1 MKRTLNTTIDRSKNE
16 KNDEFYTQYTLIF
29 SLCGAAP
36 LRETTP
42 SYDIDGNRISG
53 DLQGTG
59 VGGLLYLTVNDSVYI
74 PFYDNNGNITRYLDS
89 TGETVATYTYDAYGN
104 TISQSGPIADFFRH
118 RFSTKYFDTETNL
131 YYYGYRFYHPILMR
145 WLNRDPLEESGGC
158 NLCAFCNNS
167 PLYIIDPLGDIAVTD
182 IPGIMDNKKWS
193 VGAALMRYWLSLDS
207 RATTIPNETIV
218 KMNWGLG
225 FDRAK
230 TVCDKIFYEKQYVN
244 QATRKEIIAMIKRTL
259 RGAEGSFCLL
269 NRPASQVEA
278 DYVNTRPVGNI
289 FDSLDDMLAALGRVN
304 LRMAVSG
311 YVKGKCAFVTSVG
324 VYVRDSYDFVDEQSL
339 GYWNSR
345 TNYAGRNFRK
355 GDKVSNASFR
365 DYAKKTGKDADFL
378 IYSDI
383 KITTLEKAEKVV
395 LSP

>member
-1 MKRTLNTTIDRSKNE
+1 MPSPVHIDTEISTNCILRIGDGVSRTFAFTLDFDATPSNNVQITFGHDADTDGVLSIEETGMTIGWDCGTWFVN
-16 KNDEFYTQYTLIF
+16 
-29 SLCGAAP
+29 GAAEEADG
-36 LRETTP
+36 LSETPTVR
-42 SYDIDGNRISG
+42 DGRKAIRFELLLQADGSPRRLTIRDGEN
-53 DLQGTG
+53 DLFQALSASLPAGIKK
-59 VGGLLYLTVNDSVYI
+59 VR
-74 PFYDNNGNITRYLDS
+74 PFCI
-89 TGETVATYTYDAYGN
+89 
-104 TISQSGPIADFFRH
+104 
-118 RFSTKYFDTETNL
+118 
-131 YYYGYRFYHPILMR
+131 MR

-193 VGAALMRYWLSLDS
+193 VGAALMRCWLSLDS

-218 KMNWGLG
+218 KMNWVLG

-289 FDSLDDMLAALGRVN
+289 FDPLDDMLAALGRVN

-365 DYAKKTGKDADFL
+365 DYAKKTGKGADFL

>member
-1 MKRTLNTTIDRSKNE
+1 M
-16 KNDEFYTQYTLIF
+16 
-29 SLCGAAP
+29 
-36 LRETTP
+36 
-42 SYDIDGNRISG
+42 
-53 DLQGTG
+53 
-59 VGGLLYLTVNDSVYI
+59 
-74 PFYDNNGNITRYLDS
+74 
-89 TGETVATYTYDAYGN
+89 
-104 TISQSGPIADFFRH
+104 
-118 RFSTKYFDTETNL
+118 
-131 YYYGYRFYHPILMR
+131 
-145 WLNRDPLEESGGC
+145 
-158 NLCAFCNNS
+158 
-167 PLYIIDPLGDIAVTD
+167 IDPLGDIAVSD

-193 VGAALMRYWLSLDS
+193 VGAALMRHWLSLDS

-278 DYVNTRPVGNI
+278 DYVNTRPVGSI
-289 FDSLDDMLAALGRVN
+289 FDPLDDMLAALGRFN

-311 YVKGKCAFVTSVG
+311 YVKGKCAFFTSVG

-365 DYAKKTGKDADFL
+365 DYAKKTGKAPISLFTQIL
-378 IYSDI
+378 RLPHL
-383 KITTLEKAEKVV
+383 KKRRK
-395 LSP
+395 